1 MTAAREPTAAGPRA
15 WGSGLARA
23 AVLVAAVT
31 VAARVVG
38 FGRWVVFSKTVGDTC
53 LGDAYNTANQL
64 PNVAF
69 EIVAGGALASVV
81 VPLLAGRTSRAAAGE
96 AARTL
101 SAMLTWTLLVLTPV
115 TVLAAALARP
125 YAHLMLAGHAGCGE
139 AAADLAGRM
148 LVIFAPQMWFY
159 GVAVVV
165 SGALQAQRR
174 FLAAALAPLAS
185 SVVVIAAYVGFAAV
199 AGGAL
204 GAQAVSGRAVA
215 VLAGGTTLGVVA
227 MALTVFV
234 AFARAKG
241 AAAPIRPALR
251 FPPGVAAR
259 ARRLAAAG
267 MLALVAQQLVAL
279 VLTWLA
285 NHRGEPGTLTL
296 YTWAFALFTLPYAVL
311 VVPVATTVFPHAAAL
326 ASADHSAAARPP
338 DSSAPA
344 RSSVETDPADL
355 AELRRLT
362 AGAVRAVVLLG
373 ALGGALLAGTSA
385 PLARLL
391 VLGPGAG
398 TTSALAG
405 ALTAFAPAVPA
416 LGLVTLAGRLLYAR
430 GHPAWAAWG
439 TTAGWLA
446 VAVAA
451 VAITADL
458 PASATASGLGAAT
471 SLGLVLGA
479 VALLAG
485 VRRATGPG
493 ALRGLGLSVLAG
505 SVAATASAA
514 AGRWTGRGFADGDI
528 VRAVTGAAVAGLA
541 VAAVFAALVALLM
554 ALTDREDLLSVSRRI
569 TRVARRRPADTTAH
583 TAADA
588 TPGAATDAT
597 SDGTTAGR
605 R

>member
-1 MTAAREPTAAGPRA
+1 MTTAREPTAARPRA
-15 WGSGLARA
+15 GGTGLARA

-38 FGRWVVFSKTVGDTC
+38 FGRWLLFSKTVGDTC

-81 VPLLAGRTSRAAAGE
+81 VPLLAGRTSRAAAGD

-101 SAMLTWTLLVLTPV
+101 SALLTWTLLVLTPV
-115 TVLAAALARP
+115 AVLAAALAGP
-125 YAHLMLAGHAGCGE
+125 YAHLMLAGHAAGAGCGE
-139 AAADLAGRM
+139 ATADLAGRM
-148 LVIFAPQMWFY
+148 LVIFAPQLWFY

-185 SVVVIAAYVGFAAV
+185 SVVVVAAYAGFAVV
-199 AGGAL
+199 AGGSL

-215 VLAGGTTLGVVA
+215 VLAGGTSLGVVA
-227 MALTVFV
+227 MALTVLV
-234 AFARAKG
+234 AFTRVKG
-241 AAAPIRPALR
+241 PVAPIRPTLR

-259 ARRLAAAG
+259 ARRLAVAG

-296 YTWAFALFTLPYAVL
+296 YTWAYALFTLPYAVL

-326 ASADHSAAARPP
+326 ASTDRPAAPSTPDPP
-338 DSSAPA
+338 APA
-344 RSSVETDPADL
+344 DAPGEAD
-355 AELRRLT
+355 ATELSRLT

-385 PLARLL
+385 PLARLF
-391 VLGPGAG
+391 VLGPGGGDA
-398 TTSALAG
+398 TSALAG
-405 ALTAFAPAVPA
+405 ALVAFAPAVPA

-430 GHPAWAAWG
+430 GNSAWAAWG
-439 TTAGWLA
+439 TTSGWLA
-446 VAVAA
+446 VAATAVAA
-451 VAITADL
+451 TAGL
-458 PASATASGLGAAT
+458 PASATVGGLGAAT
-471 SLGLVLGA
+471 SVGLVLGT
-479 VALLAG
+479 VVLLGG

-493 ALRGLGLSVLAG
+493 SLRGLGLSVLAG

-528 VRAVTGAAVAGLA
+528 VRAVTGAMVAGLA
-541 VAAVFAALVALLM
+541 VVTVFAVLVGLLM
-554 ALTDREDLLSVSRRI
+554 AVVDREDLLSVFRRI
-569 TRVARRRPADTTAH
+569 
-583 TAADA
+583 
-588 TPGAATDAT
+588 G
-597 SDGTTAGR
+597 GR

>member
-1 MTAAREPTAAGPRA
+1 MTTAREPAAAGPRA
-15 WGSGLARA
+15 WGTGLARA

-38 FGRWVVFSKTVGDTC
+38 FGRWLVFSKTVGDTC

-81 VPLLAGRTSRAAAGE
+81 VPLLAGVTARASAGE

-101 SAMLTWTLLVLTPV
+101 SALLTWTLLVLTPV
-115 TVLAAALARP
+115 TALAAALAGP

-139 AAADLAGRM
+139 ATADLAGRM

-185 SVVVIAAYVGFAAV
+185 SLVVIAAYAGFAVV
-199 AGGAL
+199 AGSLDAR
-204 GAQAVSGRAVA
+204 AVSGRAVA
-215 VLAGGTTLGVVA
+215 VLAGGTSLGVVA
-227 MALTVFV
+227 MALTVLV
-234 AFARAKG
+234 AFARVKG
-241 AAAPIRPALR
+241 PAAPIRPTLR
-251 FPPGVAAR
+251 FPPGVAVR

-296 YTWAFALFTLPYAVL
+296 YTWAYALFTLPYAVL

-326 ASADHSAAARPP
+326 GAAGGPTAPRPP
-338 DSSAPA
+338 GSPPPGSPPQAGSPEEADS
-344 RSSVETDPADL
+344 
-355 AELRRLT
+355 AELGRLT

-373 ALGGALLAGTSA
+373 ALGGALLAGTSV
-385 PLARLL
+385 PLARLF
-391 VLGPGAG
+391 VLGPGGGDA
-398 TTSALAG
+398 TSALAG

-430 GHPAWAAWG
+430 GYSAWAACG
-439 TTAGWLA
+439 TATGWLA
-446 VAVAA
+446 VAAAA
-451 VAITADL
+451 VAATAGL
-458 PASATASGLGAAT
+458 PASATAGGLGAAT
-471 SLGLVLGA
+471 SAGLLLGA
-479 VALLAG
+479 VLLLTG

-493 ALRGLGLSVLAG
+493 SLRGLGLSVLAG

-528 VRAVTGAAVAGLA
+528 VRAVTGATVAGLA
-541 VAAVFAALVALLM
+541 VVTVFAALVVLLV
-554 ALTDREDLLSVSRRI
+554 AAVDREGLLSLSRRLG
-569 TRVARRRPADTTAH
+569 RFARRRPAALV
-583 TAADA
+583 ADRA
-588 TPGAATDAT
+588 GDD
-597 SDGTTAGR
+597 SSAGR